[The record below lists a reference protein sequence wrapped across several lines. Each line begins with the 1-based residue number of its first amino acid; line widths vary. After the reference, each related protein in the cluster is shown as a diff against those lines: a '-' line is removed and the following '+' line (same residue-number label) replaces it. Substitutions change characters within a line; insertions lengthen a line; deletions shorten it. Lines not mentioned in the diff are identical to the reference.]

1 MHALYIEISSTWK
14 VKRALKRSRKTIA
27 HLLKFHT
34 RAAQICG
41 FPREFVTLK
50 VAQFVLQLLH
60 LTISMNLMDPALAFS
75 YPYYGSYQY
84 RWTLTP
90 RSNALSSSRCPRT
103 TLANVKFCCQPK
115 DHLKHSKGPCNGY
128 SNSIVV
134 FMDLIL
140 IYSVR
145 FWLSSEMAETWPCS
159 QRSKTIVSTRH
170 K

>member
-1 MHALYIEISSTWK
+1 MHCISRYQALGKLRE
-14 VKRALKRSRKTIA
+14 RSN
-27 HLLKFHT
+27 
-34 RAAQICG
+34 
-41 FPREFVTLK
+41 K
-50 VAQFVLQLLH
+50 VARRSP
-60 LTISMNLMDPALAFS
+60 ISWNSTREPRKFAGFRASLWRWRWRSLFYNYYIWLFRWNLMDPALAFS

-145 FWLSSEMAETWPCS
+145 FWLSSEMAETGPCS